1 MRVGEFFILESFL
14 SIIII
19 IIIIS
24 VIVIFVI
31 LCSFFEIQEEI
42 NEEDVRLMEAF
53 ISKQQKN
60 TCKPHCPKNKRKGCF
75 CCFRQYLTAF
85 YFPLGFV
92 IFNFGVL
99 SVFSMLLSLL
109 GDFISHSCVCD
120 IFVCRKSTRS
130 KIG

>member
-1 MRVGEFFILESFL
+1 M
-14 SIIII
+14 
-19 IIIIS
+19 
-24 VIVIFVI
+24 IVIFVI

-99 SVFSMLLSLL
+99 SVFSMLFSLV
-109 GDFISHSCVCD
+109 GGFILTLVFVIFLCAENRPVPKLDKSIID
-120 IFVCRKSTRS
+120 IYKGYV
-130 KIG
+130 